1 MVENEL
7 RNLVYE
13 LLSPEKNRKCWRLY
27 LELFDKHVLR
37 LNMTK
42 EELDSAKFSKELH
55 TKLIPSSRPMDLVI
69 ITSKRFI
76 PLEFK
81 MENGYDR
88 DGQCYDYWQEAKS
101 QMSIKRSA
109 EPPVLYYLSPQ
120 GYFPDINSAKDLGY
134 DDYPFFRS
142 DKIDDVSFRSELL
155 HWVKDCLKQ
164 TPKNFPCRKKLEQL
178 RSEIHPIIDE
188 KESRTEKLMFKFF
201 TTLDERFNENFCRK
215 YHLKRGGNRRVE
227 IGDCYTYKRFIDRF
241 FGRAFSWPSICLY
254 CTDAAGNVI
263 KLDDE
268 KEFCFRVG
276 CYNGKCDPFGG
287 ESTAFCAGFMIFSNE
302 IKECLY
308 KEEIKRLLTGRN
320 ILPQKMVDAYDKI
333 FNGLVG
339 RTDLHDAQG
348 NLIYFTDVDKTLT
361 QFRKPEDIDSA
372 VDSVMAEIEKL
383 LEIFVKG

>member
-1 MVENEL
+1 MIETGF

-13 LLSPEKNRKCWRLY
+13 LLSPKKNPECWRLY

-37 LNMTK
+37 LEMTAA
-42 EELDSAKFSKELH
+42 ELDSLKEIRPERH

-76 PLEFK
+76 PIEFK

-88 DGQCYDYWQEAKS
+88 NGQCYDYWQEAKS
-101 QMSIKRSA
+101 QMSIMGSV

-120 GYFPDINSAKDLGY
+120 GYFPKINSVGQLGY

-155 HWVKDCLKQ
+155 HWVADCLKQ
-164 TPKNFPCRKKLEQL
+164 TPENFPCRKKLELL
-178 RSEIHPIIDE
+178 RAEINSIIGE
-188 KESRTEKLMFKFF
+188 RNTRTEKIMREFF
-201 TTLDERFNENFCRK
+201 TALDKSFDESFCRK
-215 YHLKRGGNRRVE
+215 YHLRRGGNKRME
-227 IGDCYTYKRFIDRF
+227 IGDCYTYKRYIDRF
-241 FGRAFSWPSICLY
+241 FGKAFSWPSICLY

-263 KLDDE
+263 KLDDD
-268 KEFCFRVG
+268 KELWFRVG
-276 CYNGKCDPFGG
+276 FYNGECSYLS

-302 IKECLY
+302 IKEGLY
-308 KEEIKRLLTGRN
+308 KEADIKRLLARRN
-320 ILPQKMVDAYDKI
+320 ILPQEMVDAYDKS

-348 NLIYFTDVDKTLT
+348 KDIYFTNVEEPKALS
-361 QFRKPEDIDSA
+361 EH
-372 VDSVMAEIEKL
+372 VMKQIEKL
-383 LEIFVKG
+383 LERFVNG